1 MSSVDEFNPR
11 ELLEFRYDLDIPAFV
26 ERAVEHN
33 LSKEEVLIYLHIITN
48 TLDGSEK
55 MWRFVPVAKAEGLT
69 REEILVWLHVSYGGL
84 LDSEHLSRKLRIPLR
99 FAEDALAGLEAK
111 GIIREGRVL

>member
-1 MSSVDEFNPR
+1 MSSIEAFNPR
-11 ELLEFRYDLDIPAFV
+11 ELLQFRYDLDIPAFV
-26 ERAVEHN
+26 ETAVAHN
-33 LSKEEVLIYLHIITN
+33 LDKEEVLIYLHIITN
-48 TLDGSEK
+48 TLDGSDK

-99 FAEDALAGLEAK
+99 FAENALVVLREKGLI
-111 GIIREGRVL
+111 GEGCVL

>member
-33 LSKEEVLIYLHIITN
+33 LSKEEVLIYLHVITN
-48 TLDGSEK
+48 TLEGSDK
-55 MWRFVPVAKAEGLT
+55 M
-69 REEILVWLHVSYGGL
+69 
-84 LDSEHLSRKLRIPLR
+84 
-99 FAEDALAGLEAK
+99 
-111 GIIREGRVL
+111 